1 VVRGLIGT
9 ATIAVPTFPISP
21 ASFALFGDVI
31 EARPD
36 GTRFG
41 SDDARLNLSLGT
53 PRFYVMRLPRRGL
66 TFDRITRHQR
76 VTQCLAAVGDR
87 PWYLAVA
94 PPNDLTAT
102 QAEPTREAIVGFRIP
117 GDVAIKLHVGTWHA
131 GPLFESDEMCF
142 FNLELSDT
150 NEIDHQSSLLAQ
162 RFGAP
167 FALESVG

>member
-1 VVRGLIGT
+1 VVRELIGA
-9 ATIAVPTFPISP
+9 ATIAVPTFPISS
-21 ASFALFGDVI
+21 ACFAPFGDVI

-41 SDDARLNLSLGT
+41 PDDARLDLSLGT

-66 TFDRITRHQR
+66 TFDRITRHRR
-76 VTQCLAAVGDR
+76 VTQCLAAVGGQ
-87 PWYLAVA
+87 PWYIAVA
-94 PPNDLTAT
+94 PPDDLTEA
-102 QAEPTREAIVGFRIP
+102 QAEPAREAIVGFRIP
-117 GDVAIKLHVGTWHA
+117 GDVAIKLNVGTWHA
-131 GPLFESDEMCF
+131 GPLFEDDEMCF

-150 NEIDHQSSLLAQ
+150 NEGDHQSSLLAQ